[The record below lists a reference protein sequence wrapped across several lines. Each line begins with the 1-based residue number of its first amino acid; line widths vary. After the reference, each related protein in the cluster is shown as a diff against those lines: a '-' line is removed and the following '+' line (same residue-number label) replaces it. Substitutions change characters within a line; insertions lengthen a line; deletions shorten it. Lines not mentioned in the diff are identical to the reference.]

1 MTKLIVYIHGFN
13 SSPLSFKANILSNL
27 IGKIPLKTDF
37 HCPSLPHWPEQ
48 AVKSLTDIIGRHSV
62 DDVLL
67 IGSSL
72 GGFYATYLSDYLGCR
87 SVLINPAI
95 TPQEGLV
102 NYIGPQKNLYT
113 NEDYDFTVEHLR
125 QLKSFYVPKPRNP
138 ERLFL
143 MHTTGDELLDWKIAA
158 RHYEGAKRL
167 IISGGDHGFSNF
179 EDYAQIAL
187 SFVECGA

>member
-1 MTKLIVYIHGFN
+1 MKLVVYIHGFN

-27 IGKIPLKTDF
+27 IQKMASTAVF
-37 HCPSLPHWPEQ
+37 YCPRLSHWPEQ
-48 AVKSLTDIIGRHSV
+48 AVKSLTDKIGGYSV
-62 DDVLL
+62 DDIML

-72 GGFYATYLSDYLGCR
+72 GGFYATYLSDYFGYR

-95 TPQEGLV
+95 TPQEGLRS
-102 NYIGPQKNLYT
+102 YIGPQKNLYT
-113 NEDYDFTVEHLR
+113 NEDYDFTLEHLR

-143 MHTTGDELLDWKIAA
+143 IHTTGDELLDWKIAA

-187 SFVECGA
+187 SFVESGA